1 MHRRFLS
8 LMLLHTVVLALILA
22 GAQPALAEPAKISP
36 ELRSQ
41 VQLGQAREFMVV
53 LTERADLSAAEA
65 LGTKAEK
72 GQYVFETLRETA
84 HRTQAPL
91 IGWLKARGYRV
102 QSFFI
107 DNQLLVESPDGQAV
121 RAPDLDDLAALPSVA
136 RVEPLRPAWVEDE
149 LPRRAVELP
158 ESRGS
163 VTFNPNIV
171 SVGVVPW
178 HETGIR
184 GQGVVVGISDSGA
197 SASHPA
203 LAANYRGAGGAG
215 HNYNWFD
222 PTPAASP
229 TPVDTNGHG
238 THVTGVAVGSTG
250 SNVIGVAPGAQ
261 WIACRGVGP
270 GSSQATVLA
279 CLQWFLAPTQ
289 VNGQNPDP
297 SRAPDVTNHSYICPF
312 CGLQVAFANLRSAG
326 IASVTVS
333 SNQGPTCGS
342 IFDPGTYPG
351 VLTIGATDLEGGR
364 DAALGEYSG
373 RGPLDDNEVRP
384 HLVAPGTAVVSAE
397 PGDGYGE
404 RTGTSHASPHV
415 AGMIALLWSARPHL
429 VGSVAATENLLFSF
443 AYPRLNNDA
452 TCPSPTSIPN
462 NLYGWGFL
470 QMPMTIFANGFE
482 QD

>member
-1 MHRRFLS
+1 
-8 LMLLHTVVLALILA
+8 
-22 GAQPALAEPAKISP
+22 
-36 ELRSQ
+36 
-41 VQLGQAREFMVV
+41 MVV

-72 GQYVFETLRETA
+72 GQFVFDTLRETA

-91 IGWLKARGYRV
+91 IKWLTERGYRV

-107 DNQLLVESPDGQAV
+107 DNQLLVESPDGQTV
-121 RAPDLDDLAALPSVA
+121 RGADLDDLAALPSVA
-136 RVEPLRPAWVEDE
+136 RVEPLRAAWVQDE
-149 LPRRAVELP
+149 LPKRAVELP
-158 ESRGS
+158 ESRTG

-171 SVGVVPW
+171 SVGAVPW
-178 HETGIR
+178 HEAGIS
-184 GQGVVVGISDSGA
+184 GQGIVVGISDSGA

-203 LAANYRGAGGAG
+203 LAANYRGAGDG
-215 HNYNWFD
+215 HDYNWFD
-222 PTPAASP
+222 PTQAASP
-229 TPVDTNGHG
+229 TPIDTNGHG

-373 RGPLDDNEVRP
+373 RGPLDDGEVRP
-384 HLVAPGTAVVSAE
+384 QLVAPGTAVVSAE
-397 PGDGYGE
+397 PGGGYGE

-415 AGMIALLWSARPHL
+415 AGLIALLWSARL
-429 VGSVAATENLLFSF
+429 DLLGSVAATENLLFSL
-443 AYPRLNNDA
+443 AYPRLSKDV
-452 TCPSPTSIPN
+452 TCPSPIPIPN

-470 QMPMTIFANGFE
+470 QLPMTIFGDGFE
-482 QD
+482 PE